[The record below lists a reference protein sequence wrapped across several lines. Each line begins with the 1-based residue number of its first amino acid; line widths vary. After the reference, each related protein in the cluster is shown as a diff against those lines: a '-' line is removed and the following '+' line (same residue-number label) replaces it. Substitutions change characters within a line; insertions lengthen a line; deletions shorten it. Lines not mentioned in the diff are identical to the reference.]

1 MKTGPRLWGQ
11 SSRPRPRH
19 GFGYVALLVVLAMLA
34 IAAAT
39 SLRLGAASHRRLAE
53 QALLETGATFSA
65 ALASYARTTPKGQP
79 DAPPSLQS
87 LLRDPRFAGPVR
99 HLRRIPIDP
108 MTGSDRWGLMRMD
121 DADDG
126 AIVGVYSL
134 ARGRP
139 LKQANF
145 DSGFAG
151 FENRQSYAE
160 WLFVRPPDPNA
171 AGLRRGLVDG
181 GVLRS
186 GDPEP
191 APPALPTPAPEV
203 PETGIR
209 IRGL

>member
-1 MKTGPRLWGQ
+1 MIRPRLRGP
-11 SSRPRPRH
+11 SHLMRPRH

-34 IAAAT
+34 MTAAA

-65 ALASYARTTPKGQP
+65 ALASYARATPRGQP

-87 LLRDPRFAGPVR
+87 LLRDPRVAGQVR

-134 ARGRP
+134 ARGQP
-139 LKQANF
+139 LKRANF

-181 GVLRS
+181 GALRS
-186 GDPEP
+186 GDPQP
-191 APPALPTPAPEV
+191 SPPALPSPVPEL